1 MEGKAEARGSETE
14 ATGKAAASASLVKTP
29 FLRQLCDHEHVLL
42 GSTLTLVALL
52 RP

>member
-1 MEGKAEARGSETE
+1 LEAKAI
-14 ATGKAAASASLVKTP
+14 GKAAAPASLVKTP
-29 FLRQLCDHEHVLL
+29 FLRQLCDHERVLF